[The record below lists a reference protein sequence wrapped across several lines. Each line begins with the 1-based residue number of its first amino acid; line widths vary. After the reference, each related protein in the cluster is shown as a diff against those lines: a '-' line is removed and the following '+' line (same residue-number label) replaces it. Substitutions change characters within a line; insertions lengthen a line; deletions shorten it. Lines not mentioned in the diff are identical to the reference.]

1 MPLILARLSRQAT
14 CHLDC
19 RSTHQLADVLRY
31 RGRAHPSL
39 LELSQLL
46 RDAMGACSQFMKHAR
61 EGKVPAALSFV
72 TWEEMGSYLKHLTF
86 GAEIERVNESKLA
99 FRI

>member
-1 MPLILARLSRQAT
+1 MLMIGVMEQ
-14 CHLDC
+14 
-19 RSTHQLADVLRY
+19 
-31 RGRAHPSL
+31 
-39 LELSQLL
+39 
-46 RDAMGACSQFMKHAR
+46 
-61 EGKVPAALSFV
+61 ALSFV